1 MDEIC
6 SICSKIFKNKAGLR
20 AHKSAVHAEKN
31 HACDVCDKKFK
42 KKDQLNTH
50 ISTHQDSIDIC
61 YACGIT
67 FSQKNNWDIADSLS
81 DIPVSY
87 KQGSLFVSKKDSLP
101 MQKI

>member
-1 MDEIC
+1 MPYTDFIKLDVEGEEANVVTSTNSEDWDNC
-6 SICSKIFKNKAGLR
+6 DMVLEVGSDSN
-20 AHKSAVHAEKN
+20 AEAIYN
-31 HACDVCDKKFK
+31 HLLS
-42 KKDQLNTH
+42 LNVNM
-50 ISTHQDSIDIC
+50 
-61 YACGIT
+61 